1 MKKKLTPEQVKN
13 GEVVYTLASFLEDL
27 WEDVESTVSQEYSN
41 KMSDSEQRDRK
52 YGEALKEVFTFVY
65 RLCYLAVTNPSEL
78 KLMLEKADAKNKDIV
93 TKTLRSNREN
103 IALLRAIFMRE
114 IANNL
119 ERGLTKRQAVK
130 ASIEQSERIFTNWK
144 IKESADK

>member
-1 MKKKLTPEQVKN
+1 MKKKFTPEQVKN
-13 GEVVYTLASFLEDL
+13 GEVVYTLESFLGDL
-27 WEDVESTVSQEYSN
+27 WEDVESTVFQEYSN

-65 RLCYLAVTNPSEL
+65 RLCYLAATNPSEL

-114 IANNL
+114 IANSL
-119 ERGLTKRQAVK
+119 EHGLTKRQAVK
-130 ASIEQSERIFTNWK
+130 ASIKESERIFTNWK
-144 IKESADK
+144 IKESVNK

>member
-1 MKKKLTPEQVKN
+1 MKKRFTPEQVKN
-13 GEVVYTLASFLEDL
+13 GKVVYTFEAFLSDL
-27 WEDVESTVSQEYSN
+27 WEDIESTVFQEYSN

-52 YGEALKEVFTFVY
+52 YGKALKEVFTFVY
-65 RLCYLAVTNPSEL
+65 RLCYLAATNPSEL

-114 IANNL
+114 IANSL
-119 ERGLTKRQAVK
+119 EHGLSKRQAVK
-130 ASIEQSERIFTNWK
+130 ASIKESERIFTNWK
-144 IKESADK
+144 IKESVDK

>member
-1 MKKKLTPEQVKN
+1 MKARLTFFI
-13 GEVVYTLASFLEDL
+13 VVLISL
-27 WEDVESTVSQEYSN
+27 
-41 KMSDSEQRDRK
+41 K
-52 YGEALKEVFTFVY
+52 KEVFTFVY
-65 RLCYLAVTNPSEL
+65 RLCYLAATNPSEL

-114 IANNL
+114 IANSL

-130 ASIEQSERIFTNWK
+130 ASIKESERIFTNWK
-144 IKESADK
+144 IKESVDK